1 MRQGENFQMKC
12 RKRINDK
19 CHREK
24 TERLVGIELVM
35 GEGQQGQEDKEYRG
49 RAIGKDNDIEADV
62 SMRGRWSTC
71 CTCKLIK
78 QRPN

>member
-1 MRQGENFQMKC
+1 M
-12 RKRINDK
+12 
-19 CHREK
+19 
-24 TERLVGIELVM
+24 ERLVGIELVM

-49 RAIGKDNDIEADV
+49 HVSGKDNDIKADV
-62 SMRGRWSTC
+62 SMRARWSTC